1 MSILG
6 TSSVKPA
13 WLALLLGSLAAAG
26 LLLGAG
32 AGSTGWQALSQA
44 WSDDA
49 AWQIVRD
56 IRLPRSAGA
65 WLAGALLGLA
75 GALAQG
81 LFRNPLADPRRG
93 DG

>member
-13 WLALLLGSLAAAG
+13 WLAVLLGSLAAAG

-49 AWQIVRD
+49 AWQIVRE
-56 IRLPRSAGA
+56 IRLPRSVGA
-65 WLAGALLGLA
+65 WLAGA
-75 GALAQG
+75 
-81 LFRNPLADPRRG
+81 RG
-93 DG
+93 KASRCS